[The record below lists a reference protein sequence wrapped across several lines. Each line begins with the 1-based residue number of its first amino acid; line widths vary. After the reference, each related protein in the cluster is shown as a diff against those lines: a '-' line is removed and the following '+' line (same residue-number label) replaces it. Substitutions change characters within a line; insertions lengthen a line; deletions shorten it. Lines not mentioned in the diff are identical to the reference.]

1 MEKTMGEAIE
11 CPFLTA
17 EEAAIFLGLQKRTLD
32 NMRWKGT
39 GPRYRKH
46 GTRVFY
52 HPDDLKFYSSS
63 RDCHSGPKVP
73 EKTNSDFG

>member
-1 MEKTMGEAIE
+1 MGEAIE

-17 EEAAIFLGLQKRTLD
+17 EEAAVFLGLQKRTLD

-52 HPDDLKFYSSS
+52 HPDDLTFYSNS
-63 RDCHSGPKVP
+63 RDCHSGPTMP
-73 EKTNSDFG
+73 EETGRDFG

>member
-1 MEKTMGEAIE
+1 MGEAIE

-17 EEAAIFLGLQKRTLD
+17 EEAAVFLGLQKRTLD

-52 HPDDLKFYSSS
+52 HPDDLTF
-63 RDCHSGPKVP
+63 
-73 EKTNSDFG
+73 